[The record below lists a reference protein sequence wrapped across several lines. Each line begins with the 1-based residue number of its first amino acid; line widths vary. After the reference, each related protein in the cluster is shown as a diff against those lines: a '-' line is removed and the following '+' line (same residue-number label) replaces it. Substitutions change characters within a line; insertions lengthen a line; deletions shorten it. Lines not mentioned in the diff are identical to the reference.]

1 MSYVRHSSSIITRES
16 DIATT
21 IAVGRAKAGPGRR
34 QGAGARRAQGSRQQA
49 CQVRGSVGGPGLL
62 VQAETGRVYRF
73 RVCYAAGQLLPL
85 GLRRLES
92 FLLGTKQLTDV
103 L

>member
-1 MSYVRHSSSIITRES
+1 VSYVRHSSSITRES

-21 IAVGRAKAGPGRR
+21 IAVG
-34 QGAGARRAQGSRQQA
+34 RAQGSRQQA